1 MDRGGMAK
9 IVKSWLL
16 SGAAVAPE
24 DASPTAQTLESDF
37 TSLPFH
43 CASMS
48 GAEKWRIMPC
58 MLSPTFSDV
67 AIQNPNQVGADR
79 HEAGLIELCIA
90 DVDDTGT
97 KIDVR
102 HRESQCLTDPKGSSI

>member
-24 DASPTAQTLESDF
+24 DASPTAQALEGDF
-37 TSLPFH
+37 SSLPLY
-43 CASMS
+43 CASTS
-48 GAEKWRIMPC
+48 GVEKWRIMPC
-58 MLSPTFSDV
+58 MLSPAFLDV

-79 HEAGLIELCIA
+79 HQAGLPTMPPA
-90 DVDDTGT
+90 A
-97 KIDVR
+97 
-102 HRESQCLTDPKGSSI
+102 

>member
-16 SGAAVAPE
+16 SGAAVAPG
-24 DASPTAQTLESDF
+24 DASPKTLEGDF
-37 TSLPFH
+37 SRLPCY

-48 GAEKWRIMPC
+48 GAEKWRIMSC
-58 MLSPTFSDV
+58 MLSPTFLDV

-79 HEAGLIELCIA
+79 HQASLIELCIA
-90 DVDDTGT
+90 DMDNTGT
-97 KIDVR
+97 NINIR
-102 HRESQCLTDPKGSSI
+102 HCES